1 MDLSL
6 RSRTDV
12 TRAAYVGDAHREKP
26 MFDSS
31 DRELKILS
39 LGGGLLLVLMMWA
52 AVVAAV
58 SA

>member
-6 RSRTDV
+6 RSRRGV
-12 TRAAYVGDAHREKP
+12 THRAYRGEAHREKP

-31 DRELKILS
+31 DRELKIVS